1 VILFLDRLPLSSW
14 TDLTRTPPVRRWSV
28 PLPVLLTEAGAPAP
42 PPDAVPQRWAFDTGF
57 TGDAFAWRG
66 HLEGAGLDP
75 DVEQAAPVRFGSSL
89 GASALLPVRMAD
101 LWLVSNLPPFQGQPF
116 RLALDPGIAFRNVR
130 QRPDPEFHR
139 PLVGI
144 RTLLRA
150 GLQVTIDFARATVSV
165 WVPGP
170 WYRNVFLWL
179 RRMLTGHAT
188 VPLPWSRPAR

>member
-1 VILFLDRLPLSSW
+1 MILFLDRLPLSSW

-28 PLPVLLTEAGAPAP
+28 PLPVLLTAAGVLAPL
-42 PPDAVPQRWAFDTGF
+42 PDAVPRRWALDTAF
-57 TGDAFAWRG
+57 TGDAFAWRP

-89 GASALLPVRMAD
+89 GASTLLPVRMAD
-101 LWLVSNLPPFQGQPF
+101 LWLVSNLPALRGRPF
-116 RLALDPGIAFRNVR
+116 RLALDPGVAFRNVP

-144 RTLLRA
+144 RPLLHH
-150 GLQVTIDFARATVSV
+150 GLTVTIDFARATVSV

-170 WYRNVFLWL
+170 WYRNVLLVL
-179 RRMLTGHAT
+179 RRILTGRAT
-188 VPLPWSRPAR
+188 VAMPWSRHSM